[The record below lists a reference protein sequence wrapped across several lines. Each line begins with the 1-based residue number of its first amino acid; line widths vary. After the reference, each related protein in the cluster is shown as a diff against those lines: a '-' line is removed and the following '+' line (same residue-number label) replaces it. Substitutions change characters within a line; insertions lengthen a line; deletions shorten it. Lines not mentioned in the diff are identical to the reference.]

1 MNKTASETTV
11 CKLREEAP
19 RLRLRKRVN
28 SRHLPSH
35 WCRYS
40 CVCRCVHTY
49 LAWWK
54 PEGGISCS
62 VLYSVYLFAFRQGL
76 LMNWNMMI
84 WLDWPPFSISNAGVA
99 GTYHHTYIVVV
110 CPSVYFVLFS
120 LHILTVFFT
129 DVGEQTLVFIC
140 FHSKCFADWAISP
153 ATLTMRVSRQ
163 VALP

>member
-11 CKLREEAP
+11 CKLLEEAP

-35 WCRYS
+35 WCLSS
-40 CVCRCVHTY
+40 CVRRCMHTY

-62 VLYSVYLFAFRQGL
+62 VLHSVYLFAFRHGL
-76 LMNWNMMI
+76 LMNWNILI
-84 WLDWPPFSISNAGVA
+84 WLDWPSFSISSAGVA

-110 CPSVYFVLFS
+110 CPSVCFVLFS
-120 LHILTVFFT
+120 LHILILFFI

-140 FHSKCFADWAISP
+140 SHSKCFADWAISP